1 MVNQSCYNKY
11 MEKNIENAIYWKRMA
26 EINPDLMSF
35 SAEEFGVTDEEI
47 EEAEK
52 NLAVEKRRG
61 EDITLP
67 YIPEEPKE
75 PVSRKKKSKRKTS
88 REIRE
93 AVISRDKC
101 CAVCG
106 ETSGLEVHHVIYRS
120 KGGTD
125 DMGNLVTLCKSCHAE
140 KHKGEPIYRLMV
152 KSVT

>member
-1 MVNQSCYNKY
+1 

-26 EINPDLMSF
+26 EINPDIMSF
-35 SAEEFGVTDEEI
+35 SAEEFGVTDVEI

-52 NLAVEKRRG
+52 NLAIEKRRG

-67 YIPEEPKE
+67 YIPEEPEE
-75 PVSRKKKSKRKTS
+75 PVSRKKKSKRKTR

-101 CAVCG
+101 CTVCG
-106 ETSGLEVHHVIYRS
+106 KTSGLEVHHVIYRS

-140 KHKGEPIYRLMV
+140 KHKGEPIHRLMV
-152 KSVT
+152 KSVTSST